1 VRIEADTIV
10 PFPRELVFRA
20 YRDELPNVVAF
31 LPNVRSIEIKDR
43 KEEGGLV
50 KLHNVWHGGGD
61 IPAAL
66 RAVVDEKVL
75 RWDDF
80 ASWDETS
87 FTGTWSIRT
96 HAFTEAVSC
105 SGVTKMLPVG
115 PAVDG
120 GGKCRVELTGDF
132 NIDAKKLSGIPSFMA
147 GSLGKAVESFLA
159 KQITANLASTT
170 EGLSRYLASK
180 A

>member
-10 PFPRELVFRA
+10 PFSCDVVFRA
-20 YRDELPNVVAF
+20 YRDELPNVVAY
-31 LPNVRSIEIKDR
+31 LPNVRSIEVKSRQEDGPI
-43 KEEGGLV
+43 V

-61 IPAAL
+61 IPAAI

-80 ASWDETS
+80 ASWDERT

-105 SGVTKMLPVG
+105 TGVTKMLPVG
-115 PAVDG
+115 D
-120 GGKCRVELTGDF
+120 KCRVELTGDF
-132 NIDAKKLSGIPSFMA
+132 GIEAKKLGGVPSFMA
-147 GSLGKAVESFLA
+147 GSIGKAVESFLA

-170 EGLSRYLASK
+170 EGLSRYLAAQRSGSGG
-180 A
+180 